1 MQLTASMNRTLLTTA
16 GLTATVV
23 LLTAL
28 ASPVLAQLAEQQAVQ
43 AVVERF
49 LLHLGDHQLDA
60 VANDLAP
67 NALVVVT
74 RQRLSTSSGRG
85 EPVEP
90 RDGEW
95 TNSYQTREEWL
106 AAMKRNPNPATFREP
121 ITNVNVTIDSDRL
134 AFVRAD
140 FQVVR
145 DGKAQSH
152 GVDEFTLVREGSG
165 WKIAV
170 VAYTSIPIAQAR

>member
-1 MQLTASMNRTLLTTA
+1 MFTAST

-28 ASPVLAQLAEQQAVQ
+28 ASPVLAQSAEQKAVQ
-43 AVVERF
+43 AVVENF

-74 RQRLSTSSGRG
+74 RLRPSTSAGGG
-85 EPVEP
+85 EPAG
-90 RDGEW
+90 RQNGEW

-106 AAMKRNPNPATFREP
+106 AAMKGNPNAVTFREP
-121 ITNVNVTIDSDRL
+121 ITNVSVTIDSDHL

-140 FQVVR
+140 FQVMR

-152 GVDEFTLVREGSG
+152 GVDEFTLVRDGSS

-170 VAYTSIPIAQAR
+170 VAYTSMPVAQTR